1 MLNYQR
7 VLWKDNVWNHQAVLD
22 LKTRAAHALQRT
34 WPLLSVM
41 SSFHRLLLVHQKT
54 QCVVEN
60 IIWDLVSGFNP
71 SEKYESQLGLLF
83 PIWGK
88 KGRDSDH
95 LAHSCPCMVKIHLTT
110 LQNLLASS
118 KKCWLR
124 AHPTNKSRHF
134 LARRWPAQSS
144 RGLLPTCDLIWS
156 DQGSDLWGLP
166 WEECEFFIVSGWW
179 LSPTP
184 LKNMSSSVRVIIPS
198 IWKNKKC
205 SKPPTRFGSIHA
217 QLLSIYQSCQEI
229 GIGER
234 TLMCKEV
241 ICKSSGRRF
250 WGLGSCSGSKFQN
263 QDPKHRSFQTT
274 QFPET
279 LHAKSKTVERS
290 DGKRMCFF
298 FLTHQTVRT
307 LHGTSHRGMFNS
319 NSMVIPPSSPSS
331 RTGAASCQLSP
342 PTERPF
348 FGSAGC
354 VCVDSGAQGVWGVP
368 TWWL

>member
-1 MLNYQR
+1 MRSGLWFQP
-7 VLWKDNVWNHQAVLD
+7 LWKIW
-22 LKTRAAHALQRT
+22 K
-34 WPLLSVM
+34 SVGIIIPNM
-41 SSFHRLLLVHQKT
+41 RKKSSKPPT
-54 QCVVEN
+54 
-60 IIWDLVSGFNP
+60 
-71 SEKYESQLGLLF
+71 
-83 PIWGK
+83 
-88 KGRDSDH
+88 RDSHH
-95 LAHSCPCMVKIHLTT
+95 LAHSCPLMVKIHLTT
-110 LQNLLASS
+110 IQNHLASP

-134 LARRWPAQSS
+134 LARRWPARSS

-166 WEECEFFIVSGWW
+166 WEESEFFIVSGWW

-290 DGKRMCFF
+290 DGKRRK
-298 FLTHQTVRT
+298 LKKN
-307 LHGTSHRGMFNS
+307 TSNHS
-319 NSMVIPPSSPSS
+319 DSPWNFSL
-331 RTGAASCQLSP
+331 RHVQ
-342 PTERPF
+342 
-348 FGSAGC
+348 
-354 VCVDSGAQGVWGVP
+354 Q
-368 TWWL
+368 

>member
-1 MLNYQR
+1 MCSGTIEYEIWFLVSTPLKNMKVSWDYYSQYGEKKAEILIIWPIH
-7 VLWKDNVWNHQAVLD
+7 VHAWLKSTSPHYKLD
-22 LKTRAAHALQRT
+22 PSWL
-34 WPLLSVM
+34 
-41 SSFHRLLLVHQKT
+41 HQK
-54 QCVVEN
+54 N
-60 IIWDLVSGFNP
+60 AGSN
-71 SEKYESQLGLLF
+71 QLHIRRTNRDIFWLADGRL
-83 PIWGK
+83 K
-88 KGRDSDH
+88 K
-95 LAHSCPCMVKIHLTT
+95 
-110 LQNLLASS
+110 
-118 KKCWLR
+118 
-124 AHPTNKSRHF
+124 
-134 LARRWPAQSS
+134 SS
-144 RGLLPTCDLIWS
+144 RGCRPTCDLIWS

-184 LKNMSSSVRVIIPS
+184 LKNMSSSVRDIIPS

-298 FLTHQTVRT
+298 FLN
-307 LHGTSHRGMFNS
+307 TSNRS
-319 NSMVIPPSSPSS
+319 DSPWNFSS
-331 RTGAASCQLSP
+331 RHVQ
-342 PTERPF
+342 
-348 FGSAGC
+348 
-354 VCVDSGAQGVWGVP
+354 Q
-368 TWWL
+368 